1 MTTYRKENMVTKKT
15 IEIPGVGKKTL
26 VKDVD
31 LKVGDVVRLK
41 SGGPSMTISSIVKD
55 QVKCSWF
62 MEPSQ
67 IPTDKVFNI
76 QTLTKAPL
84 FVRG

>member
-1 MTTYRKENMVTKKT
+1 MVKVN
-15 IEIPGVGKKTL
+15 IPGVGKKTL
-26 VKDVD
+26 VKDTD

-41 SGGPSMTISSIVKD
+41 SGGPQMTIGSIVKD

-67 IPTDKVFNI
+67 LPVDMVFNI